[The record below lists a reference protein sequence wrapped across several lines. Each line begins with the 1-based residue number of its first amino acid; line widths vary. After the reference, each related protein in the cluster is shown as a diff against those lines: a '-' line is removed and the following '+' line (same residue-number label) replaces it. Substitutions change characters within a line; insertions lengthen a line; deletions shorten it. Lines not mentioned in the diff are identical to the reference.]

1 MRIYANVYE
10 SVQISLLS
18 QLINYCEIIYERL
31 ESGVCKNIYGERPIT
46 IIIIASFTL

>member
-1 MRIYANVYE
+1 MRIYAMLMYE

-31 ESGVCKNIYGERPIT
+31 ESV
-46 IIIIASFTL
+46 